1 MAKTI
6 YLGNPNLKRQNVEID
21 YTEEQIQEYVKCR
34 DDPIYFVKN
43 YIHIVNLDK
52 GLIKFE
58 LCRYSSAVVE
68 QLTCN
73 QPVGGSTPLPGTIVF
88 NDLGDFLPKEFT
100 VE

>member
-43 YIHIVNLDK
+43 YIHIVNLVK
-52 GLIKFE
+52 GLIHKHF
-58 LCRYSSAVVE
+58 S
-68 QLTCN
+68 
-73 QPVGGSTPLPGTIVF
+73 
-88 NDLGDFLPKEFT
+88 
-100 VE
+100 